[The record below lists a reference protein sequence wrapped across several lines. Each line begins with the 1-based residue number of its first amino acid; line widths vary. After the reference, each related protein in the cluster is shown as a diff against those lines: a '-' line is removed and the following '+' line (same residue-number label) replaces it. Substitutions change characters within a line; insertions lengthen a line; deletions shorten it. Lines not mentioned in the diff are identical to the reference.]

1 MKVAIA
7 HDFLVQNGGAE
18 KVVEEFHGMFPDAPV
33 YTSVYSPEI
42 MPSAMRS
49 WDIRTSFMQKL
60 PLKKI
65 SHRVALPL
73 YPLAFE
79 SFDMSDYDLVI
90 SSSSAFAKGVITRP
104 DALHLCYV
112 HTPMRY
118 GWMHHAYLE
127 RENMPALLR
136 LLLAPTLH
144 KLRTWDAVAQLR
156 VDEHIANSSVVADRI
171 QKYYR
176 RDCDIIYPPVDT
188 ERFTISET
196 VGDYYL
202 VAARFAPYKR
212 LDLAI
217 EACNKLKRPL
227 KVVGSG
233 RQDEYLRSLAGPTVE
248 FLGRVPDAQLTKLM
262 AECKAYIMPG
272 QEDFG
277 ISPVEANACGRPV
290 IAYAAGGA
298 LDSQLDGASGILF
311 GAQTVES
318 LCEAIV
324 TLECTRFNPALIR
337 AHAQQFDS
345 TVFRSKVTSI
355 IDDYFSQRSNNPL
368 NNRTNPQ

>member
-79 SFDMSDYDLVI
+79 SFDMSEYDLVI

-156 VDEHIANSSVVADRI
+156 VDKHVANSSVVADRI

-311 GAQTVES
+311 GAQTVEC
-318 LCEAIV
+318 LCDAII

-337 AHAQQFDS
+337 AHAQQFDT

-368 NNRTNPQ
+368 NYRTNPQ

>member
-18 KVVEEFHGMFPDAPV
+18 KVVEEFHSMFPEAPI

-42 MPSAMRS
+42 MPAAMRS

-79 SFDMSDYDLVI
+79 SFDMSEYDLVI

-104 DALHLCYV
+104 DSLHLCYV

-127 RENMPALLR
+127 RENMPTVLR
-136 LLLAPTLH
+136 TLLAPTLH

-156 VDEHIANSSVVADRI
+156 VDMHIANSSIVADRI

-176 RDCDIIYPPVDT
+176 RSCDIIYPPVDT
-188 ERFTISET
+188 TRFNISDT
-196 VGDYYL
+196 VGEYYL

-217 EACNKLKRPL
+217 QACNTLKRPL

-248 FLGRVPDAQLTKLM
+248 FLGRVPDGQLTKLM

-290 IAYAAGGA
+290 IAYGAGGA
-298 LDSQLDGASGILF
+298 LDSQRDGISGILF
-311 GAQTVES
+311 GEQTVDS
-318 LCEAIV
+318 LCEAMV
-324 TLECTRFNPALIR
+324 TLECTRFNPQLIR
-337 AHAQQFDS
+337 SHAQQFDTS
-345 TVFRSKVTSI
+345 VFRSKMMSI
-355 IDDYFSQRSNNPL
+355 IDNYFNDRDKAIL
-368 NNRTNPQ
+368 TNRTNPQ